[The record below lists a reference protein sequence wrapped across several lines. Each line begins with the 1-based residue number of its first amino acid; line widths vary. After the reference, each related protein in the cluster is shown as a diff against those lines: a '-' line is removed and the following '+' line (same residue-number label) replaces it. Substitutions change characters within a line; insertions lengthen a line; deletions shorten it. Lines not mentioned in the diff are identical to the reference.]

1 MLTLFTT
8 AKPFHG
14 HSAIIQRNALQSWKL
29 LHPDVEVILFGD
41 DDGAAET
48 ARELGLRHE
57 RYVAR
62 SEYGTKRLDYMF
74 TTARAI
80 ARHDI
85 LCYVNCDIILMDDFR
100 RAIGRVRAAHSQF
113 LMVGRR
119 WDMEMPEPHDF
130 TQANWRSQ
138 LRGIAMTRGVQR
150 SVEWVDYFAFSRG
163 VYGSTLPPLVVGRIY
178 WDDWL
183 IWKALK
189 LKTPVVDA
197 SEMVVAV
204 HQNHDYSYHPQGKYG
219 MWSDRESKR
228 NLELAGGYKHLRTI
242 HSAPLRL
249 TCKGVRRNLLHWVAY
264 PRWMARRFATTCFMR
279 AEAAAQSYL
288 WHPFLGL
295 TRSVRHRVGIR
306 QGSPLLLRGRTGR
319 FN

>member
-41 DDGAAET
+41 DYGAAQI

-57 RYVAR
+57 PHVAR
-62 SEYGTKRLDYMF
+62 SEFGTKRLDYMF
-74 TTARAI
+74 TTARAL

-100 RAIGRVRAAHSQF
+100 RAIERVRAAHSEF

-119 WDMEMPEPHDF
+119 WDMEMCEPRDF
-130 TQANWRSQ
+130 LQANWQSE
-138 LRGIAMTRGVQR
+138 LRGIALTRGVQR
-150 SVEWVDYFAFSRG
+150 SVEWIDYFAFSRG
-163 VYGSTLPPLVVGRIY
+163 VYGSTLPPFVVGRIY

-183 IWKALK
+183 NWKALK

-197 SEMVVAV
+197 SEMVVAI
-204 HQNHDYSYHPQGKYG
+204 HQNHDYSYHPLGKYG
-219 MWSDRESKR
+219 MWFDRESKR
-228 NLELAGGYKHLRTI
+228 NLELAQGYKHLRTI
-242 HSAPLRL
+242 HSAPFQL
-249 TCKGVRRNLLHWVAY
+249 THRGLSRNLTHWLAY
-264 PRWMARRFATTCFMR
+264 PRWTARRLATKCFMR
-279 AEAAAQSYL
+279 AEAAGQTCL
-288 WHPFLGL
+288 WHPLLDL
-295 TRSVRHRVGIR
+295 TRSFRHRAGLR